1 MLIRKDGFVL
11 VRTKIPVSGTLSRAN
26 VMFLQLIRWDD
37 IQGSLDFAFGDGVGL
52 DVVDF
57 GDDFSSN

>member
-26 VMFLQLIRWDD
+26 VMFSQLIRWDD

-57 GDDFSSN
+57 